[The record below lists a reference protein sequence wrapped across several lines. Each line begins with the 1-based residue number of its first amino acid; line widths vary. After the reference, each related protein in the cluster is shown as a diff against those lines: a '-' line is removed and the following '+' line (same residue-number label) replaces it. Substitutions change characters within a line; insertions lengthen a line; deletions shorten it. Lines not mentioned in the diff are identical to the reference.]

1 MKEFFRKII
10 EIYKPF
16 KKVVAVVFFFMICS
30 QVLVLVSPY
39 IYGKII
45 DGIISGAEMK
55 KIVAL
60 ALVTLA
66 VYILNSIIGYFQGR
80 CEIKHLDFD
89 VQQHV
94 SKKTLE
100 KIFSFSVGQHNNQ
113 NSGVKQSVIN
123 KGEHSLTTFAYTVL
137 YDVFPIFIGIVVTIS
152 ALFYLSLVLGAV
164 TLIGVGCF
172 VGISIY
178 LNRNIKDELKNIE
191 DMSHDN
197 EKVRSEILR
206 NLELVQI
213 NAQEKKVTNE
223 YDKGLKKIAS
233 FGKKMWTRFML
244 FVCLR
249 NLIIGITRFLVI
261 VIGAYYVY
269 EGVYTAGYLVV
280 FLSWSSNA
288 FGKLNSIGQLHRRCM
303 ELYISIKKYFVML
316 DIESEVKVMQ
326 NPVRV
331 DNLNGRIEF
340 KNVSFKYP
348 VRSYLEDDEVKP
360 LSQNDHEALSDIS
373 FTIQSGQR
381 VAFVGQ
387 SGAGKS
393 TLTHLILRSY
403 DPDDGQI
410 VIDENDLR
418 ILDLKH
424 YRESIGLV
432 EQSVAL
438 FDETLRYNIV
448 FGLNGRGI
456 DVTNDE
462 LSEVASMSCIDKFY
476 DRLEYGFDTVIGEK
490 GVKLSGGERQR
501 VGIARALIKT
511 PKILIFD
518 EATSSLDTEN
528 EALIKE
534 SIENASKGRTTIIIA
549 HRLSTIKDVDKIFV
563 MEKGKI
569 VGKGKHKELL
579 GTCEVYKNLVSNQ
592 VTTI

>member
-1 MKEFFRKII
+1 MKEFLRRII

-16 KKVVAVVFFFMICS
+16 KKVVVVIFLFIVCS
-30 QVLVLVSPY
+30 QVLTLIAPF

-45 DGIISGAEMK
+45 DGIISGVEMK
-55 KIVAL
+55 QIVFL
-60 ALVTLA
+60 ALITLL
-66 VYILNSIIGYFQGR
+66 VFVLNSIVSYFQQR
-80 CEIKHLDFD
+80 YEINRLDYD
-89 VQQHV
+89 VPRHV

-123 KGEHSLTTFAYTVL
+123 KGEHSLTTLAYMIL
-137 YDVFPIFIGIVVTIS
+137 YEVFPIFIGIVVTVS
-152 ALFYLSLVLGAV
+152 ALFYLSFVLGAV
-164 TLIGVGCF
+164 TFIGAGCF
-172 VGISIY
+172 VGITIY
-178 LNRNIKDELKNIE
+178 LNRNIKDDLKEVE
-191 DMSHDN
+191 DMNHSN
-197 EKVRSEILR
+197 EKVRTEILR

-213 NAQEKKVTNE
+213 NAQEKKVTSE
-223 YDKGLKKIAS
+223 YDKGLGKIAS
-233 FGKKMWTRFML
+233 FGKKLWTRFLL

-269 EGVYTAGYLVV
+269 EGVYSAGYLVV

-288 FGKLNSIGQLHRRCM
+288 FSKLGMVGRLHRRCM
-303 ELYISIKKYFVML
+303 ELYISVQKYFVMI
-316 DIESEVKVMQ
+316 DVESDVKIIA
-326 NPVRV
+326 NPVRL
-331 DNLNGRIEF
+331 DNIDGKIEF

-348 VRSYLEDDEVKP
+348 VRSYLEDDEIKP
-360 LSQNDHEALSDIS
+360 SSQNNHKALSNVS
-373 FTIQSGQR
+373 FTIHSGQR

-403 DPDDGQI
+403 DPDSGQI
-410 VIDENDLR
+410 VIDNNDLR
-418 ILDLKH
+418 ILDLKY

-432 EQSVAL
+432 EQSVTL
-438 FDETLRYNIV
+438 FDETLRYNIT
-448 FGLNGRGI
+448 FGLNGRSV
-456 DVTNDE
+456 DVTDDE
-462 LSEVASMSCIDKFY
+462 LDEIASMSCIDKFY
-476 DRLEYGFDTVIGEK
+476 DRLEQGFDTVIGEK

-528 EALIKE
+528 EALIKK

-569 VGKGKHKELL
+569 VGEGKHEELL

-592 VTTI
+592 VATI

>member
-10 EIYKPF
+10 EIYRPF
-16 KKVVAVVFFFMICS
+16 KKVMATIFFFMICS
-30 QVLVLVSPY
+30 QVLMLVSPY

-55 KIVAL
+55 KIIVL
-60 ALVTLA
+60 ALVTLVA
-66 VYILNSIIGYFQGR
+66 HVLSNIVGYLQGR
-80 CEIKHLDFD
+80 CEINRLEFD
-89 VQQHV
+89 VRQHV
-94 SKKTLE
+94 SKQTLE
-100 KIFSFSVGQHNNQ
+100 KMFSFSVGQHNNQ

-123 KGEHSLTTFAYTVL
+123 KGEHSLTTLAHTIL
-137 YDVFPIFIGIVVTIS
+137 YEISPIIISIVVTIS
-152 ALFYLSLVLGAV
+152 ALFYLSLILGAV
-164 TLIGVGCF
+164 TLTGVGCF

-178 LNRNIKDELKNIE
+178 LNRNIKDELKDIE
-191 DMSHDN
+191 NMVHDN

-206 NLELVQI
+206 NMELVQI
-213 NAQEKKVTNE
+213 NAQEKKVTGE
-223 YDKGLKKIAS
+223 YDKGLGKIAR
-233 FGKKMWTRFML
+233 FGKTMWTRFLL
-244 FVCLR
+244 FACVR
-249 NLIIGITRFLVI
+249 NLTIGITRFLI
-261 VIGAYYVY
+261 IIIGAYYVY
-269 EGVYTAGYLVV
+269 KGVYTAGYLVI
-280 FLSWSSNA
+280 FLSWSANA
-288 FGKLNSIGQLHRRCM
+288 FGRLNSVGNLHRRCM
-303 ELYISIKKYFVML
+303 ELYISVKKYFVML
-316 DIESEVKVMQ
+316 DIEPEVKIIP

-331 DNLNGRIEF
+331 DGLDGRIEF

-348 VRSYLEDDEVKP
+348 VRNYLGDDEVKP
-360 LSQNDHEALSDIS
+360 PSQNDHVALSDVS

-432 EQSVAL
+432 EQSVTL

-462 LSEVASMSCIDKFY
+462 LGEIASMSCIDKFY
-476 DRLEYGFDTVIGEK
+476 DRLEDGFDTVIGEK

-501 VGIARALIKT
+501 VGIARALMKA

-534 SIENASKGRTTIIIA
+534 SIENASRGRTTIIIA

-569 VGKGKHKELL
+569 VGEGKHDELL
-579 GTCEVYKNLVSNQ
+579 ETCEVYKNLVSNQ

>member
-1 MKEFFRKII
+1 MKEFLKRII

-16 KKVVAVVFFFMICS
+16 KKVTAIIFFFMICS

-55 KIVAL
+55 KIVVL
-60 ALVTLA
+60 ALITLVA
-66 VYILNSIIGYFQGR
+66 YILNSIVGYFQAR
-80 CEIKHLDFD
+80 FEINHLNYD
-89 VQQHV
+89 VRRHV

-100 KIFSFSVGQHNNQ
+100 KMFSFSVGQHNNQ

-123 KGEHSLTTFAYTVL
+123 KGEHSLTTFAHTIL
-137 YDVFPIFIGIVVTIS
+137 YDVFPIIISIVVTIS
-152 ALFYLSLVLGAV
+152 ALFYLSFVLGAV
-164 TLIGVGCF
+164 TLVGALCF

-178 LNRNIKDELKNIE
+178 LNKNIRDDLKNIE
-191 DMSHDN
+191 DMNHDS
-197 EKVRSEILR
+197 EKVRTEILR

-213 NAQEKKVTNE
+213 NAQEKKVSGE
-223 YDKGLKKIAS
+223 YDKGLGKIAS
-233 FGKKMWTRFML
+233 FGKKVWTRFLL

-249 NLIIGITRFLVI
+249 NLVIGITRFLVI

-288 FGKLNSIGQLHRRCM
+288 FGKLGSVGNLHRRCM
-303 ELYISIKKYFVML
+303 ELYISVKKYFVML
-316 DIESEVKVMQ
+316 DIEPAVKVIQ
-326 NPVRV
+326 NPVKLG
-331 DNLNGRIEF
+331 NLDGRIEF

-348 VRSYLEDDEVKP
+348 VRNYLEDDEVKP
-360 LSQNDHEALSDIS
+360 SSQNDHEALSDVS
-373 FTIQSGQR
+373 FTIESGER

-403 DPDDGQI
+403 DPDNGQI

-432 EQSVAL
+432 EQSVTL

-456 DVTNDE
+456 DVTDDE
-462 LSEVASMSCIDKFY
+462 LGEIASMSCIDKFY
-476 DRLEYGFDTVIGEK
+476 DRLEQGFETVIGEK

-549 HRLSTIKDVDKIFV
+549 HRLSTIRDVDKIFV

-569 VGKGKHKELL
+569 VGEGKHKELL

>member
-1 MKEFFRKII
+1 
-10 EIYKPF
+10 
-16 KKVVAVVFFFMICS
+16 
-30 QVLVLVSPY
+30 
-39 IYGKII
+39 
-45 DGIISGAEMK
+45 
-55 KIVAL
+55 
-60 ALVTLA
+60 
-66 VYILNSIIGYFQGR
+66 LNKNVR
-80 CEIKHLDFD
+80 DD
-89 VQQHV
+89 
-94 SKKTLE
+94 
-100 KIFSFSVGQHNNQ
+100 
-113 NSGVKQSVIN
+113 
-123 KGEHSLTTFAYTVL
+123 
-137 YDVFPIFIGIVVTIS
+137 
-152 ALFYLSLVLGAV
+152 
-164 TLIGVGCF
+164 
-172 VGISIY
+172 
-178 LNRNIKDELKNIE
+178 LKNIE
-191 DMSHDN
+191 DMNHDS
-197 EKVRSEILR
+197 EKVRTEILR

-213 NAQEKKVTNE
+213 NAQEKKVSGE
-223 YDKGLKKIAS
+223 YDKGLGKIAS
-233 FGKKMWTRFML
+233 FGKKVWTRFLL
-244 FVCLR
+244 FICLR
-249 NLIIGITRFLVI
+249 NLVIGTTRFLVI

-288 FGKLNSIGQLHRRCM
+288 FGKLGSVGNLHRRCM
-303 ELYISIKKYFVML
+303 ELYISVKKYFVML
-316 DIESEVKVMQ
+316 DIEPAVKVIQ
-326 NPVRV
+326 NPVKL
-331 DNLNGRIEF
+331 DNLDGRIEF

-360 LSQNDHEALSDIS
+360 SSQNDHEALSDIS

-432 EQSVAL
+432 EQSVTL
-438 FDETLRYNIV
+438 FDETLRYNII

-456 DVTNDE
+456 DVTDDE
-462 LSEVASMSCIDKFY
+462 LGEIANMSCIDKFY
-476 DRLEYGFDTVIGEK
+476 DRLEQGFETVIGEK

-549 HRLSTIKDVDKIFV
+549 HRLSTIRDVDKIFV

-569 VGKGKHKELL
+569 VGEGKHKELL